1 MMMLTILGGVGLF
14 LLGMSLMTEGLKAA
28 AGGTLRAILERR
40 VSSPSRGVF
49 WGCVLTALV
58 QSSSAT
64 SMTTI
69 GFVSAGLL
77 TFPQAVGVIFGANLG
92 TTSTGWLVSL
102 LGFKVSVGAFALP
115 LVFAGA
121 VMRLLGRGKVSHY
134 GMAVAGFGLLFVGL
148 STLQSGMSGLA
159 ERFSPSDL
167 PQPTVLGRF
176 ALVGIG
182 LAMTVVM
189 QSSSAAVAT
198 TLTALNA
205 GAIELDQAAALV
217 IGQNI
222 GSAVTSAIAAIGG
235 STAAKRT
242 ALSHV
247 LFNIVAAGLA
257 VAGLTILTQGAEWIR
272 SHAGENGDALAIA
285 AFHTLFNLVGVAIL
299 LPIVGRFSR
308 LIERML
314 PERTSSML
322 AHLDPRIRETPSVA
336 PEAARRT
343 LLEATAIVARES
355 AEALS
360 RSQVASH
367 RELEGAA
374 HAVREAAAFLAL
386 SGGDASGE
394 HVAARVAVMH
404 AIDHLGRWVET
415 LEEMPRSRG
424 EGYGGEELRSLRVE
438 AEGSMR
444 GIQRWGR
451 GEGGIDVEAIGGLSR
466 TIASARTR
474 IRREILERT
483 ATGLASPDQAA
494 HWIEEL
500 KWIDRLM
507 YHAWRAAT
515 YLQPAQEAGG
525 HANEAHVESALSEQK
540 PA

>member
-1 MMMLTILGGVGLF
+1 MMWTILGGVGLF

-40 VSSPSRGVF
+40 VSSPGRGVF
-49 WGCVLTALV
+49 WGAVLTALV

-64 SMTTI
+64 TMTTI

-121 VMRLLGRGKVSHY
+121 VMRLFGRGRLSQY
-134 GMAVAGFGLLFVGL
+134 GLAVAGFGLLFVGL
-148 STLQSGMSGLA
+148 ATLQSGMSGLS

-167 PQPTVLGRF
+167 PQPTLFGRL

-198 TLTALNA
+198 TLTALHA

-247 LFNIVAAGLA
+247 LFNVVAAAIAVGGLS
-257 VAGLTILTQGAEWIR
+257 VLTWGAEWVR
-272 SHAGENGDALAIA
+272 AHAGEHGDSIAIA
-285 AFHTLFNLVGVAIL
+285 MFHTLFNLCGVVIL
-299 LPIVGRFSR
+299 LPLVGQFSR

-314 PERTSSML
+314 PERRSSML

-343 LLEATAIVARES
+343 LLEATAIIAREC
-355 AEALS
+355 AGVLGGQRGVALRELDAAGHAVGEAAGFLTQTAGDGGGS
-360 RSQVASH
+360 HVAS
-367 RELEGAA
+367 
-374 HAVREAAAFLAL
+374 
-386 SGGDASGE
+386 
-394 HVAARVAVMH
+394 RVAVMH
-404 AIDHLGRWVET
+404 AIDHLGRWIET
-415 LEEMPRSRG
+415 LREMPRGSG
-424 EGYGGEELRSLRVE
+424 DGYAGDELRQLRAE
-438 AEGSMR
+438 AGVRMGE
-444 GIQRWGR
+444 IQRWGM
-451 GEGGIDVEAIGGLSR
+451 GEQGIDVEAIGRLSKG
-466 TIASARTR
+466 IANARTR
-474 IRREILERT
+474 TRAAILERT
-483 ATGLASPDQAA
+483 ATGLASPTQASA
-494 HWIEEL
+494 WIEEL
-500 KWIDRLM
+500 KWLDRLM
-507 YHAWRAAT
+507 YHAWRATAH
-515 YLQPAQEAGG
+515 LQPVPVDGG
-525 HANEAHVESALSEQK
+525 AVNEAHSESMGGVDHST
-540 PA
+540 